1 MTDFKQKRKKL
12 MNQEF
17 YNKLTQTS
25 LGGEKISTEDSIHI
39 LTNKDIELLPLLNAT
54 YQVRK
59 HYKSNSVT
67 IHVLNNAQNGHCPE
81 DCSYCPQAKTS
92 DANIEEYPLK
102 SDEEIL
108 EEAKQAYESG
118 AFRYCMVSAG
128 RGPSPKRIKKLAQL
142 IGDIKSKYP
151 LEICVS
157 TGLLEEEAAKTL
169 KNAGLDRLNHNLNT
183 SERFYPEICTTHTYQ
198 DRVKTLMAA
207 QKANLEVCSG
217 IIVGMGETTQDVIDV
232 ALELRQ
238 FNAPSIP
245 VNFLVPIEG
254 NVLKNPQN
262 LTPNYCLR
270 VLCLFRLLNPK
281 AEIRVAAGREGH
293 LRSLEIM
300 ALYPANSLFFEGYL
314 NTKGASSKKTLQ
326 MIIDAG
332 FTIESEINI
341 NEILK
346 NSHEEPI
353 FLVDGT
359 QEIMKGLQEL
369 RPAKV

>member
-1 MTDFKQKRKKL
+1 
-12 MNQEF
+12 
-17 YNKLTQTS
+17 
-25 LGGEKISTEDSIHI
+25 
-39 LTNKDIELLPLLNAT
+39 
-54 YQVRK
+54 
-59 HYKSNSVT
+59 
-67 IHVLNNAQNGHCPE
+67 
-81 DCSYCPQAKTS
+81 
-92 DANIEEYPLK
+92 
-102 SDEEIL
+102 
-108 EEAKQAYESG
+108 
-118 AFRYCMVSAG
+118 
-128 RGPSPKRIKKLAQL
+128 
-142 IGDIKSKYP
+142 
-151 LEICVS
+151 
-157 TGLLEEEAAKTL
+157 
-169 KNAGLDRLNHNLNT
+169 
-183 SERFYPEICTTHTYQ
+183 
-198 DRVKTLMAA
+198 MAA